1 MRCQFCGWDNP
12 EGKTNC
18 EKCNKPLVAEERS
31 NQVRQPASGHDRPT
45 NRMPQEGRTALK
57 ATVREGTAGR
67 NNLASDNNA
76 CPECGY
82 PLENGKC
89 GQCGYSA
96 HEQKTKG
103 EEPKVVHHESTIACG
118 KQTVRPKRKGEK
130 DGRFILTPISED
142 DGRPE
147 GELLEFDG
155 NLVVLNRD
163 NTDPKNSTITSQEQA
178 VIKCEEGKWQIEDH
192 SEYKTT
198 FVQASRPVELQSGD
212 LILLGNQLY
221 RFDDIKY

>member
-18 EKCNKPLVAEERS
+18 EKCNKPLVSEERS
-31 NQVRQPASGHDRPT
+31 SQVYRPVAGHDRPT
-45 NRMPQEGRTALK
+45 NRIPQEGRAALK
-57 ATVREGTAGR
+57 ATVREGTVGR
-67 NNLASDNNA
+67 NNLATDTNE

-89 GQCGYSA
+89 GQCGYSVQ
-96 HEQKTKG
+96 EQKTKG
-103 EEPKVVHHESTIACG
+103 EESKVVHQESAIAGG

-178 VIKCEEGKWQIEDH
+178 VIKCVDGKWQIEDH

-198 FVQASRPVELQSGD
+198 FVQASRPIELQSGD

>member
-1 MRCQFCGWDNP
+1 MCR
-12 EGKTNC
+12 
-18 EKCNKPLVAEERS
+18 
-31 NQVRQPASGHDRPT
+31 
-45 NRMPQEGRTALK
+45 NRA
-57 ATVREGTAGR
+57 
-67 NNLASDNNA
+67 
-76 CPECGY
+76 
-82 PLENGKC
+82 
-89 GQCGYSA
+89 
-96 HEQKTKG
+96 
-103 EEPKVVHHESTIACG
+103 
-118 KQTVRPKRKGEK
+118 KRKGEK
-130 DGRFILTPISED
+130 DGRFVLTPISED

-155 NLVVLNRD
+155 NLVVLNRG

-178 VIKCEEGKWQIEDH
+178 VIRCENGKWQIEDR